1 MTRFKLSD
9 DNWVNIRSISLTPFT
24 EIIHLVLSLVSS
36 PRRLPIPAAK
46 IIACILL
53 MVNFGRASRLA
64 VTELRLPGYAFGT
77 VADIKKRPLQHSTA
91 MRIVAKVR

>member
-1 MTRFKLSD
+1 MLKLTIKFYK
-9 DNWVNIRSISLTPFT
+9 N
-24 EIIHLVLSLVSS
+24 E
-36 PRRLPIPAAK
+36 A
-46 IIACILL
+46 
-53 MVNFGRASRLA
+53 FGRASRLA